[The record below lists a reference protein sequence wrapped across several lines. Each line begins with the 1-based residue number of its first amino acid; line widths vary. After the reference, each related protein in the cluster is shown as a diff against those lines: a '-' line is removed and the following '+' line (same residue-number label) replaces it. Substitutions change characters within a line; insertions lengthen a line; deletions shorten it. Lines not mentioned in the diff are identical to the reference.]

1 MTKAFLF
8 LARVTPASPS
18 SDGPNEWV
26 LVCESPTLVQIRP
39 VSTSCEAGIPES
51 SSLPAPGMK
60 NTATPSLATPNSL
73 LQARAWPLLGPR
85 VTRPSRGRS
94 LKGKSSLGMSS
105 FLRGNKTS

>member
-1 MTKAFLF
+1 MTKALLF
-8 LARVTPASPS
+8 LARVTPGSPS
-18 SDGPNEWV
+18 SGGPSEWV
-26 LVCESPTLVQIRP
+26 LVCESPTRVRILPASTNFEANTAVQ
-39 VSTSCEAGIPES
+39 
-51 SSLPAPGMK
+51 SSLPAH
-60 NTATPSLATPNSL
+60 TATPSFATPNSL